1 MNNYEYIIASLPL
14 LSKDGK
20 EMPDTD
26 AILSEIR
33 EQLSAKDISTLDLL
47 LSSFDP
53 DKLDAE
59 FYRKAAKDRNRFI
72 REFFC
77 LDLGIRNTKVEYL
90 NSTLGRPEGTD
101 VVVLDPDG
109 EDPAFEQK
117 AEVEALLRTDDI
129 LGRERALD
137 DFYWKT
143 VDAITV
149 LDYFN
154 LDVVLAFVVKL
165 KMVERWLRLDEAT
178 GRELFRKLVKEIK
191 ENTKI

>member
-72 REFFC
+72 REFF
-77 LDLGIRNTKVEYL
+77 
-90 NSTLGRPEGTD
+90 
-101 VVVLDPDG
+101 
-109 EDPAFEQK
+109 
-117 AEVEALLRTDDI
+117 
-129 LGRERALD
+129 
-137 DFYWKT
+137 
-143 VDAITV
+143 
-149 LDYFN
+149 
-154 LDVVLAFVVKL
+154 
-165 KMVERWLRLDEAT
+165 
-178 GRELFRKLVKEIK
+178 
-191 ENTKI
+191 

>member
-101 VVVLDPDG
+101 IVILDPDG
-109 EDPAFEQK
+109 EDAEFEQK
-117 AEVEALLRTDDI
+117 SEVEALLRTDDI

-143 VDAITV
+143 VDALTV
-149 LDYFN
+149 LDYFD

>member
-1 MNNYEYIIASLPL
+1 VNNYEYIIASLPL
-14 LSKDGK
+14 LSKDEK

-149 LDYFN
+149 LDYFD

>member
-1 MNNYEYIIASLPL
+1 VNNYEYIIASLPL

-101 VVVLDPDG
+101 IVILDPDG
-109 EDPAFEQK
+109 EDAEFEQK

-143 VDAITV
+143 VDALTV
-149 LDYFN
+149 LDYFD

>member
-90 NSTLGRPEGTD
+90 NSTLSRPEGTD
-101 VVVLDPDG
+101 IVILDPDG
-109 EDPAFEQK
+109 DDAEFEQK

-143 VDAITV
+143 VDALTV
-149 LDYFN
+149 LDYFD

>member
-143 VDAITV
+143 VDALTV
-149 LDYFN
+149 LDYFD
-154 LDVVLAFVVKL
+154 LEVVLAFVVKL

>member
-14 LSKDGK
+14 LSKDEK

>member
-59 FYRKAAKDRNRFI
+59 FYRKAAKDRNKFI

-101 VVVLDPDG
+101 IVILDPDG
-109 EDPAFEQK
+109 EDAEFEQK
-117 AEVEALLRTDDI
+117 AEVEALLRTDGI

>member
-1 MNNYEYIIASLPL
+1 
-14 LSKDGK
+14 
-20 EMPDTD
+20 MPDTD

-90 NSTLGRPEGTD
+90 NSSLGRPEGTD
-101 VVVLDPDG
+101 IVILDPDG
-109 EDPAFEQK
+109 EDAEFEQK

-149 LDYFN
+149 LDYFD

>member
-149 LDYFN
+149 LDYFD
-154 LDVVLAFVVKL
+154 LEVVLAFVVKL

>member
-1 MNNYEYIIASLPL
+1 
-14 LSKDGK
+14 
-20 EMPDTD
+20 MPDTD

-101 VVVLDPDG
+101 IVILDP
-109 EDPAFEQK
+109 
-117 AEVEALLRTDDI
+117 
-129 LGRERALD
+129 
-137 DFYWKT
+137 
-143 VDAITV
+143 
-149 LDYFN
+149 
-154 LDVVLAFVVKL
+154 VLAVVVKL

>member
-101 VVVLDPDG
+101 IVILDPDG
-109 EDPAFEQK
+109 EDAEFEQK

-149 LDYFN
+149 LDYFD

>member
-101 VVVLDPDG
+101 IVILDPDG
-109 EDPAFEQK
+109 EDAEFEQK

-143 VDAITV
+143 VDALTV
-149 LDYFN
+149 LDYFD

>member
-77 LDLGIRNTKVEYL
+77 LDLGIRNTKAEYL

-101 VVVLDPDG
+101 IVILDPDG
-109 EDPAFEQK
+109 EDAEFEQK

-149 LDYFN
+149 LDYFD

>member
-143 VDAITV
+143 VDALTV
-149 LDYFN
+149 LDYFD
-154 LDVVLAFVVKL
+154 LDVVLALVVKL